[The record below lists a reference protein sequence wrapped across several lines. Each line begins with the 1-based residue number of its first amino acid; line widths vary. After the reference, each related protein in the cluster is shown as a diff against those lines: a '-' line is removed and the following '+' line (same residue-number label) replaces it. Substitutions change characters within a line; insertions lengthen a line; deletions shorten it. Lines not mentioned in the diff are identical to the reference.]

1 MTKTA
6 YVALYPSDFLA
17 DIGHLG
23 NTELGIYTRLLL
35 VYYRDQRPLPVDQD
49 RLRRLAMTFSPEE
62 CRALESVVSEFF
74 VLTAE
79 PDGTRVWRHR
89 RADKEIVAAQAA
101 WQKRVDQT
109 AAARRV
115 RHKASEVSVTE
126 PVTESVTEPVTE
138 SVTGSVTAGESEPE
152 PEPEKRHHTHTRER
166 AEVTPT
172 ALAVAMRRAGVEA
185 NGAHPAV
192 IALAE
197 QGVAVETV
205 VAACREACQR
215 KPGERVPVTYVARV
229 LESWAKKAAELR
241 VHGAQAPPT
250 GRPASKGAAFLA
262 ALDRT
267 VNDSGVVDVQAA
279 AGPAR
284 LGR

>member
-62 CRALESVVSEFF
+62 CRALEAVVSEFF

-101 WQKRVDQT
+101 RQKRVDQT

-115 RHKASEVSVTE
+115 RHKEPEVSVTE
-126 PVTESVTEPVTE
+126 PVTD
-138 SVTGSVTAGESEPE
+138 SVTGSVTAGESESE
-152 PEPEKRHHTHTRER
+152 PEPEKRDHTHTRER
-166 AEVTPT
+166 AEVTAA
-172 ALAVAMRRAGVEA
+172 ALAVAMRRAGVQA
-185 NGAHPAV
+185 NGAHPEV
-192 IALAE
+192 IALAA

-241 VHGAQAPPT
+241 VHGAQAPPA

>member
-62 CRALESVVSEFF
+62 CRALEAVVSEFF

-89 RADKEIVAAQAA
+89 RADKEIVAAQEAR
-101 WQKRVDQT
+101 QKRVDQT

-115 RHKASEVSVTE
+115 RHKWPEVSVTE
-126 PVTESVTEPVTE
+126 PVTEPVTE
-138 SVTGSVTAGESEPE
+138 SVTGSVTAGESESE

-166 AEVTPT
+166 AGVTPA

-185 NGAHPAV
+185 NGAHPEV
-192 IALAE
+192 IALAA
-197 QGVAVETV
+197 QGVAVDTV

-241 VHGAQAPPT
+241 VHGAQAPPAA
-250 GRPASKGAAFLA
+250 RPASKGAAFLA